1 MSSYKPAYFRVASVD
16 PSQPPQQPQ
25 QPQQHQ
31 QQSTTDPAEFVRDL
45 LAKEACC
52 EATSVRPLFCQL
64 DQLNSVPGP
73 DGLSLTQVWRE
84 KFRWIKFE
92 EELEVTGNRWSV
104 PYVPVLSPFS
114 VMEAR
119 RQLDS
124 GLTLLMKVDSDDG
137 PAAAGGLKCIAEE
150 VEANLVTRLGTD
162 AAEEVKRLLLTR
174 HINFVEKVEDKDEEN
189 AGRKTNKKYRKKVH
203 KDAEGCS
210 IMVGA
215 VQTLRAPVS
224 VFVRLEQ
231 PLKDE
236 PLMEIDLPIRFLYL
250 LLGPKPSALSDL
262 VLVAKAV
269 ATLMTD
275 EIFHKVAYL
284 ANSKVELIAGV
295 DEFLKCSSIL
305 PPIGCSLTDRIPPPM
320 EKPNTEH
327 RHADQKE
334 PQEPAVVEHGE
345 AEGLQRTGRLFGG
358 LVQDVKRRAPWYKSD
373 FLDALHPQTIGSF
386 FFIYFACIAPIITFG
401 GMLSDATNGYLG
413 AMESILSGLICGV
426 SYALFAGQPL
436 TILGSTGPVLVFE
449 TIVFKMC
456 DRYHWDYLPFRWWI
470 GMWTALLLLVTV
482 ALDLSYLVKYITRF
496 TEESFA
502 LLIAVIFVYEA
513 LAKLFK
519 ISSDYPVNK
528 YWHPKHEVIVE
539 CECLPNDNLTEL
551 IPVPPKMAR
560 QLPTY
565 RDGNVTV
572 ANFSAMDYYSW
583 DHDLFWRTCPQYGG
597 VWVGRGCGLFNVP
610 DVFFFSCL
618 LFIAT
623 FFLCY
628 TLKKARASSLFPTF
642 VRRLISDFAVMI
654 AICVVTSVDYIMDLH
669 TPKLLIPVSFEPT
682 LGYTYRGWV
691 VRPFGNN
698 PWFTSLIAIGPALL
712 ATILVFL
719 DQQIT
724 SVIVNRRENKMRK
737 GAGFHLDLLVVAV
750 CIAIN
755 SALGLPW
762 FVAATVLSINH
773 VLSLREESECT
784 APGERPV
791 LLGCRENRVTG
802 LLVFLCIGLSVFM
815 SPLLRHIPMP
825 VLYGVF
831 LFMGVAS
838 LNGMQLF
845 DRFLL
850 LLQPRKNQP
859 DMACLREVKLWRVH
873 LFTGIQLGCF
883 ALLWVVKKISLI
895 SIAFPLMVLSLC
907 FARKLLDYVFT
918 RNELRLLDDLLPEQ
932 KLEETIRLRR
942 RSRMSTAVDLEE
954 LAQAEDDEQEK
965 AV

>member
-1 MSSYKPAYFRVASVD
+1 
-16 PSQPPQQPQ
+16 
-25 QPQQHQ
+25 
-31 QQSTTDPAEFVRDL
+31 
-45 LAKEACC
+45 
-52 EATSVRPLFCQL
+52 
-64 DQLNSVPGP
+64 
-73 DGLSLTQVWRE
+73 
-84 KFRWIKFE
+84 
-92 EELEVTGNRWSV
+92 
-104 PYVPVLSPFS
+104 
-114 VMEAR
+114 
-119 RQLDS
+119 
-124 GLTLLMKVDSDDG
+124 
-137 PAAAGGLKCIAEE
+137 
-150 VEANLVTRLGTD
+150 
-162 AAEEVKRLLLTR
+162 
-174 HINFVEKVEDKDEEN
+174 
-189 AGRKTNKKYRKKVH
+189 
-203 KDAEGCS
+203 
-210 IMVGA
+210 
-215 VQTLRAPVS
+215 
-224 VFVRLEQ
+224 
-231 PLKDE
+231 
-236 PLMEIDLPIRFLYL
+236 
-250 LLGPKPSALSDL
+250 
-262 VLVAKAV
+262 
-269 ATLMTD
+269 
-275 EIFHKVAYL
+275 
-284 ANSKVELIAGV
+284 
-295 DEFLKCSSIL
+295 
-305 PPIGCSLTDRIPPPM
+305 
-320 EKPNTEH
+320 
-327 RHADQKE
+327 
-334 PQEPAVVEHGE
+334 
-345 AEGLQRTGRLFGG
+345 
-358 LVQDVKRRAPWYKSD
+358 YKSD

-528 YWHPKHEVIVE
+528 YWHPKQEVIVE

-583 DHDLFWRTCPQYGG
+583 DHVLFWRTCPKYGG

-654 AICVVTSVDYIMDLH
+654 AICVVTSVDYIMAVNGKAVNGKAVNGKAVNGKAVNGQCCEWQSCEWTLDNAVNGKAVNGQCCEWQSCEWTLDNAVNGKAVNAVNGKAWTLDNAFNGKAVNGQCCEWQSCEWTLDNAVNGKAQSCSITADPLELLTVPDLH

-802 LLVFLCIGLSVFM
+802 LLVFLCIGLSVFI

>member
-1 MSSYKPAYFRVASVD
+1 ENLDFGLPACLPACLPTCLPACLPCLRSTVLHFKPRSGAGLSRQAGGARGRRD
-16 PSQPPQQPQ
+16 PQ

-52 EATSVRPLFCQL
+52 EATSAAVLPAGPAELRCR
-64 DQLNSVPGP
+64 GP

-124 GLTLLMKVDSDDG
+124 GLTLLMKRRRT
-137 PAAAGGLKCIAEE
+137 AAAGGLKCIAEE

-189 AGRKTNKKYRKKVH
+189 AGRKTNKKYRKK
-203 KDAEGCS
+203 GCS

-231 PLKDE
+231 QPLKDE

-250 LLGPKPSALSDL
+250 LLGRKPSALSDL

-327 RHADQKE
+327 RPRGSEGAAGSRRWWSTARLRGSSE
-334 PQEPAVVEHGE
+334 LAVSS
-345 AEGLQRTGRLFGG
+345 AG

-426 SYALFAGQPL
+426 SYALFAGQRSPFWDLRDRIQNVRPL
-436 TILGSTGPVLVFE
+436 PL
-449 TIVFKMC
+449 
-456 DRYHWDYLPFRWWI
+456 DYLPFRWWI

-513 LAKLFK
+513 
-519 ISSDYPVNK
+519 
-528 YWHPKHEVIVE
+528 
-539 CECLPNDNLTEL
+539 
-551 IPVPPKMAR
+551 AR
-560 QLPTY
+560 QA
-565 RDGNVTV
+565 VQ
-572 ANFSAMDYYSW
+572 
-583 DHDLFWRTCPQYGG
+583 DL
-597 VWVGRGCGLFNVP
+597 V
-610 DVFFFSCL
+610 
-618 LFIAT
+618 
-623 FFLCY
+623 
-628 TLKKARASSLFPTF
+628 
-642 VRRLISDFAVMI
+642 
-654 AICVVTSVDYIMDLH
+654 
-669 TPKLLIPVSFEPT
+669 
-682 LGYTYRGWV
+682 
-691 VRPFGNN
+691 
-698 PWFTSLIAIGPALL
+698 
-712 ATILVFL
+712 
-719 DQQIT
+719 
-724 SVIVNRRENKMRK
+724 
-737 GAGFHLDLLVVAV
+737 
-750 CIAIN
+750 
-755 SALGLPW
+755 GLP
-762 FVAATVLSINH
+762 
-773 VLSLREESECT
+773 
-784 APGERPV
+784 G
-791 LLGCRENRVTG
+791 
-802 LLVFLCIGLSVFM
+802 
-815 SPLLRHIPMP
+815 
-825 VLYGVF
+825 
-831 LFMGVAS
+831 
-838 LNGMQLF
+838 
-845 DRFLL
+845 
-850 LLQPRKNQP
+850 
-859 DMACLREVKLWRVH
+859 
-873 LFTGIQLGCF
+873 
-883 ALLWVVKKISLI
+883 
-895 SIAFPLMVLSLC
+895 
-907 FARKLLDYVFT
+907 
-918 RNELRLLDDLLPEQ
+918 
-932 KLEETIRLRR
+932 
-942 RSRMSTAVDLEE
+942 
-954 LAQAEDDEQEK
+954 
-965 AV
+965 

>member
-1 MSSYKPAYFRVASVD
+1 M
-16 PSQPPQQPQ
+16 
-25 QPQQHQ
+25 
-31 QQSTTDPAEFVRDL
+31 
-45 LAKEACC
+45 
-52 EATSVRPLFCQL
+52 
-64 DQLNSVPGP
+64 
-73 DGLSLTQVWRE
+73 
-84 KFRWIKFE
+84 
-92 EELEVTGNRWSV
+92 
-104 PYVPVLSPFS
+104 
-114 VMEAR
+114 
-119 RQLDS
+119 
-124 GLTLLMKVDSDDG
+124 
-137 PAAAGGLKCIAEE
+137 
-150 VEANLVTRLGTD
+150 
-162 AAEEVKRLLLTR
+162 
-174 HINFVEKVEDKDEEN
+174 
-189 AGRKTNKKYRKKVH
+189 
-203 KDAEGCS
+203 
-210 IMVGA
+210 
-215 VQTLRAPVS
+215 TLRAPVS

-284 ANSKVELIAGV
+284 ANSKHPA
-295 DEFLKCSSIL
+295 
-305 PPIGCSLTDRIPPPM
+305 PIGCSLTDRIPPPM

-327 RHADQKE
+327 TGHADQKE

-386 FFIYFACIAPIITFG
+386 SSSTFACIAPIITFG

-413 AMESILSGLICGV
+413 AMESILSASSAASHTLCLLDN
-426 SYALFAGQPL
+426 AL
-436 TILGSTGPVLVFE
+436 TILGSTGPVRMGWCWFLN

-456 DRYHWDYLPFRWWI
+456 DRYHWTTCPFRWWI

-513 LAKLFK
+513 ARQAVQDL
-519 ISSDYPVNK
+519 VG
-528 YWHPKHEVIVE
+528 
-539 CECLPNDNLTEL
+539 LPL

-572 ANFSAMDYYSW
+572 ANFSAPW
-583 DHDLFWRTCPQYGG
+583 TTIPADHDLFWRTCPQYGG

-623 FFLCY
+623 FFLW
-628 TLKKARASSLFPTF
+628 LHAEEGPGQQFVPHF

-669 TPKLLIPVSFEPT
+669 TPEAADPSEFRADPGLHLPR
-682 LGYTYRGWV
+682 LGGSG
-691 VRPFGNN
+691 PFGNN

-737 GAGFHLDLLVVAV
+737 GAGFHLDLLP
-750 CIAIN
+750 
-755 SALGLPW
+755 STRPW
-762 FVAATVLSINH
+762 ACRGFVAATVLSINH

-883 ALLWVVKKISLI
+883 ALLWS
-895 SIAFPLMVLSLC
+895 
-907 FARKLLDYVFT
+907 
-918 RNELRLLDDLLPEQ
+918 NELRLLDDLLPEQ

>member
-1 MSSYKPAYFRVASVD
+1 
-16 PSQPPQQPQ
+16 
-25 QPQQHQ
+25 
-31 QQSTTDPAEFVRDL
+31 
-45 LAKEACC
+45 
-52 EATSVRPLFCQL
+52 
-64 DQLNSVPGP
+64 
-73 DGLSLTQVWRE
+73 
-84 KFRWIKFE
+84 
-92 EELEVTGNRWSV
+92 
-104 PYVPVLSPFS
+104 
-114 VMEAR
+114 
-119 RQLDS
+119 
-124 GLTLLMKVDSDDG
+124 
-137 PAAAGGLKCIAEE
+137 
-150 VEANLVTRLGTD
+150 
-162 AAEEVKRLLLTR
+162 
-174 HINFVEKVEDKDEEN
+174 
-189 AGRKTNKKYRKKVH
+189 
-203 KDAEGCS
+203 
-210 IMVGA
+210 MVGA

-262 VLVAKAV
+262 V
-269 ATLMTD
+269 
-275 EIFHKVAYL
+275 
-284 ANSKVELIAGV
+284 VELIAGV

-320 EKPNTEH
+320 EKPNTSTAT
-327 RHADQKE
+327 RIRRSRRSGGGTKATSWTRCI
-334 PQEPAVVEHGE
+334 PRRSARFSSSTSLPAS
-345 AEGLQRTGRLFGG
+345 
-358 LVQDVKRRAPWYKSD
+358 PPSS
-373 FLDALHPQTIGSF
+373 PS
-386 FFIYFACIAPIITFG
+386 C
-401 GMLSDATNGYLG
+401 MLSDATNGYLG

-449 TIVFKMC
+449 TIVFKMRC

-482 ALDLSYLVKYITRF
+482 ALDLSYL
-496 TEESFA
+496 ESFA

-528 YWHPKHEVIVE
+528 YWHPKQEVIVE

-583 DHDLFWRTCPQYGG
+583 DHVLFWRTCPKYGG

-654 AICVVTSVDYIMDLH
+654 AICVVTSVDYIMDLPH
-669 TPKLLIPVSFEPT
+669 PEAADPVSFEPT

-737 GAGFHLDLLVVAV
+737 GAGFHLDLLPQQSATQQLLNPSG
-750 CIAIN
+750 CGGMH
-755 SALGLPW
+755 SHQLGPALGLRA

-773 VLSLREESECT
+773 VLSLRE
-784 APGERPV
+784 GEPV
-791 LLGCRENRVTG
+791 LLGCREKKRVTG
-802 LLVFLCIGLSVFM
+802 LLVFLCIGLSVFI

-825 VLYGVF
+825 VLY
-831 LFMGVAS
+831 
-838 LNGMQLF
+838 
-845 DRFLL
+845 
-850 LLQPRKNQP
+850 
-859 DMACLREVKLWRVH
+859 
-873 LFTGIQLGCF
+873 
-883 ALLWVVKKISLI
+883 
-895 SIAFPLMVLSLC
+895 
-907 FARKLLDYVFT
+907 
-918 RNELRLLDDLLPEQ
+918 
-932 KLEETIRLRR
+932 
-942 RSRMSTAVDLEE
+942 
-954 LAQAEDDEQEK
+954 
-965 AV
+965 

>member
-1 MSSYKPAYFRVASVD
+1 TLPACLPACLPAWPRPFSTSNRSGAGLSRQAGGARDGEIYKPAYFRVASVD
-16 PSQPPQQPQ
+16 PSQPPAAPQQPQ
-25 QPQQHQ
+25 QPQQ
-31 QQSTTDPAEFVRDL
+31 QSTTTQRVRSRPAGQGGL
-45 LAKEACC
+45 LR
-52 EATSVRPLFCQL
+52 ATSVRPLFCQL

-119 RQLDS
+119 RQL
-124 GLTLLMKVDSDDG
+124 T
-137 PAAAGGLKCIAEE
+137 P
-150 VEANLVTRLGTD
+150 NLVTRLARTP
-162 AAEEVKRLLLTR
+162 AEEVKRLLLTR

-215 VQTLRAPVS
+215 VQTSRRAPVS

-231 PLKDE
+231 PLKTTADGNRSAH
-236 PLMEIDLPIRFLYL
+236 P
-250 LLGPKPSALSDL
+250 PSALSDL

-305 PPIGCSLTDRIPPPM
+305 PPIGCSLTDRIPTADG
-320 EKPNTEH
+320 EAEH
-327 RHADQKE
+327 RAPHADQKE
-334 PQEPAVVEHGE
+334 PQEDRRWWSTARLRGSSELAV
-345 AEGLQRTGRLFGG
+345 QKRLSWTRASPDDR
-358 LVQDVKRRAPWYKSD
+358 LV
-373 FLDALHPQTIGSF
+373 FLHLLW
-386 FFIYFACIAPIITFG
+386 ACIAPIITFG

-456 DRYHWDYLPFRWWI
+456 DRYHWELPTI
-470 GMWTALLLLVTV
+470 PLV
-482 ALDLSYLVKYITRF
+482 DRHYITRF

-528 YWHPKHEVIVE
+528 YWHPKQEVIVE

-551 IPVPPKMAR
+551 IPVPPKMAP

-583 DHDLFWRTCPQYGG
+583 DHDPVLEDRVRNTAES
-597 VWVGRGCGLFNVP
+597 WVGRALP
-610 DVFFFSCL
+610 DSSTCR
-618 LFIAT
+618 T
-623 FFLCY
+623 
-628 TLKKARASSLFPTF
+628 KARASSLFPTF

-682 LGYTYRGWV
+682 PGYTYRGWV
-691 VRPFGNN
+691 VRAFGNK
-698 PWFTSLIAIGPALL
+698 SLVHVAHRHRPRRCSPA
-712 ATILVFL
+712 ILVFL
-719 DQQIT
+719 DH
-724 SVIVNRRENKMRK
+724 R
-737 GAGFHLDLLVVAV
+737 
-750 CIAIN
+750 
-755 SALGLPW
+755 
-762 FVAATVLSINH
+762 
-773 VLSLREESECT
+773 
-784 APGERPV
+784 
-791 LLGCRENRVTG
+791 
-802 LLVFLCIGLSVFM
+802 
-815 SPLLRHIPMP
+815 SP
-825 VLYGVF
+825 
-831 LFMGVAS
+831 A
-838 LNGMQLF
+838 
-845 DRFLL
+845 
-850 LLQPRKNQP
+850 
-859 DMACLREVKLWRVH
+859 
-873 LFTGIQLGCF
+873 
-883 ALLWVVKKISLI
+883 
-895 SIAFPLMVLSLC
+895 
-907 FARKLLDYVFT
+907 
-918 RNELRLLDDLLPEQ
+918 
-932 KLEETIRLRR
+932 
-942 RSRMSTAVDLEE
+942 
-954 LAQAEDDEQEK
+954 
-965 AV
+965 